1 VSNARII
8 IITTYEIGTVSGL
21 PTPLSHNERVVGGE
35 EATPHRW
42 KWQISPVWDPD
53 GFAHLCG
60 GTIVSP
66 YWVMTAAHCIIAT
79 EGKMY
84 RVALG
89 EHDLYEDEGTENY
102 VDVNYIYLHPYWNPT
117 DLTLGNDIALLH
129 LADPVSEDS
138 NIEIATLPTP
148 GDTLPSGHPCYITG
162 WGLIQAGGNAAI
174 RLQEALLPV
183 VDHATCS
190 RDEWWG
196 SGVNQRM
203 ICAGGDGSKAGCHG
217 DSGGPLNCEGTDGS
231 WVVQGIVSFGPGT
244 CNIYQKPTVFTRV
257 SAYLDWINEVR
268 PGEKMSHLSFWH
280 R

>member
-42 KWQISPVWDPD
+42 KWQV
-53 GFAHLCG
+53 GEREREREG
-60 GTIVSP
+60 G
-66 YWVMTAAHCIIAT
+66 AL
-79 EGKMY
+79 GKMY

-257 SAYLDWINEVR
+257 SAYLDWINEYESNHSATRRYPVPR
-268 PGEKMSHLSFWH
+268 SLRDTEF
-280 R
+280 